1 MDITTIIVIAVIV
14 AILGSAIFYIVRA
27 KKRGVKCIGCP
38 AGSSCSG
45 HCCSGSKPTT
55 PEAEPV
61 QAEAVSP
68 TKVGSEPTADNKAN
82 AHTCDCSSCSS
93 CCPGNNADNN

>member
-1 MDITTIIVIAVIV
+1 MWTTVIVIAIVV
-14 AILGSAIFYIVRA
+14 AILGGAIAYIIRA
-27 KKRGVKCIGCP
+27 KKKGVKCIGCP

-55 PEAEPV
+55 PEQEPV

-68 TKVGSEPTADNKAN
+68 NVDIAPTADNTAT

-93 CCPGNNADNN
+93 SCPSNNSTEED